1 MVRWQKITKYL
12 IFSFSI
18 INDQIFFKLIRNIK
32 RSHYI
37 RSRTIQRNLN
47 PSDAFFLQLRSYVI
61 KQIFAA
67 LTYEIKIS
75 DHNLQQ
81 VKHLSVALLLIRDA
95 LILGPVLSFSW
106 CFLVLSSSLWTR
118 LKKEPRFTHIFS
130 RHRQNLITRSE
141 R

>member
-1 MVRWQKITKYL
+1 MVRWKKNTKYL

-18 INDQIFFKLIRNIK
+18 INDQIFFRIIRNIK

-37 RSRTIQRNLN
+37 RSRTFQRNLN

-118 LKKEPRFTHIFS
+118 LKRNLDLPTFS
-130 RHRQNLITRSE
+130 LAIVRIW
-141 R
+141 

>member
-1 MVRWQKITKYL
+1 MVRWKKNTKYL

-37 RSRTIQRNLN
+37 RSRTFQRNLN
-47 PSDAFFLQLRSYVI
+47 PSDAFLLQLRSYVI

-81 VKHLSVALLLIRDA
+81 VKQLSVALLLIRDA

-118 LKKEPRFTHIFS
+118 LKRNLDLPTFS
-130 RHRQNLITRSE
+130 LAIVRIW
-141 R
+141 